1 MADEVLWLP
10 KLYPGQRSVK
20 LSEQQIRILFEKILF
35 VVNGAMGSVG
45 KHGGDPPKG
54 WLFHVR
60 WKDGGICPKPE
71 PYLKEKK
78 LEEEPLVGVHPF
90 KFSF

>member
-1 MADEVLWLP
+1 MGPWVQLVSMEAILP
-10 KLYPGQRSVK
+10 KDGFSMFDGK
-20 LSEQQIRILFEKILF
+20 MEGF
-35 VVNGAMGSVG
+35 VQ
-45 KHGGDPPKG
+45 
-54 WLFHVR
+54 
-60 WKDGGICPKPE
+60 KPE